1 MKRFPYSFFYSCVL
15 FHWMNVSVFTCQS
28 PLTEHADCIESFA
41 LPSEKGNCHSALSS
55 NKETCRGMGPEWPQ
69 PREPSCCFSFKQ
81 LDRPLESAQLFFLPW
96 IKTIWLGEVIS
107 VSPFLKS
114 QYNAIVKHL
123 KPDYPGFKSWVFPL
137 KLFKFSLSQSRGD
150 DSIFFT
156 RFYEAYVS

>member
-15 FHWMNVSVFTCQS
+15 FHWMNVPVFTYQS
-28 PLTEHADCIESFA
+28 PFV
-41 LPSEKGNCHSALSS
+41 KGDMQIVS
-55 NKETCRGMGPEWPQ
+55 NHLLCPLRKETVIWPWAVTMRHAEEWVQSDTNLENPFA
-69 PREPSCCFSFKQ
+69 CFFFKQ

-107 VSPFLKS
+107 ISPFLKS
-114 QYNAIVKHL
+114 QYNATVKHL

-150 DSIFFT
+150 DSIFLT
-156 RFYEAYVS
+156 RFYEA